1 MIPSQESPPLPAHAP
16 VQIYQF
22 HVLLLTISPAIWRRF
37 LIRRD
42 SSIADLHHIL
52 QVVMGWDDE
61 HLHQFTIHGKHFGVE
76 HIRGIYFSTDP
87 KKIYLRD
94 FKFRVKERF
103 LYEYDFNDYWQL
115 QIRLEQIVPFDPAKT
130 YPFCIAGKR
139 KTPPEDCGGPQRFME
154 QEVKMELALW
164 DKKFRLAEIMS
175 ALLPTIYDETVS
187 IVSALPL
194 IL

>member
-1 MIPSQESPPLPAHAP
+1 MTNTFINSP
-16 VQIYQF
+16 V
-22 HVLLLTISPAIWRRF
+22 
-37 LIRRD
+37 
-42 SSIADLHHIL
+42 
-52 QVVMGWDDE
+52 
-61 HLHQFTIHGKHFGVE
+61 HGKHFGVE
-76 HIRGIYFSTDP
+76 HIGGIYFSTDP

-115 QIRLEQIVPFDPAKT
+115 QIRLEQILPFDPAKT

-175 ALLPTIYDETVS
+175 ALLPTIYDETAS
-187 IVSALPL
+187 IRSAVDPVRVELTA
-194 IL
+194 ILQDLEEATFNLFPVNQRLKLYASGDVDWRWKELEKQKPKKMSMSAKKAIK